1 MQAIDHMNQAIA
13 GTNPQ
18 PYTGKVICVGR
29 NYAAHAHELN
39 NSVPTEPMLFIKS
52 ANTIVNFAQP
62 LPATQQN
69 YDVHYELE
77 IALLIGKTI
86 KNVDA
91 NAAKAAIHGIGLALD
106 LTLRDLQQSLKTQ
119 GYPWEIAK
127 SFDHSC
133 PITPFLNFA
142 DYDHADLEFQLIIN
156 QECCQ
161 HGKRSEM
168 LFDFAD
174 LLAYASQHFS
184 LCAGD
189 IVLTGTP
196 AGVGQLQSGDN
207 LEAILSNKTLAK
219 TTVI

>member
-1 MQAIDHMNQAIA
+1 MHAIELVNQAIA
-13 GTNPQ
+13 GNQ
-18 PYTGKVICVGR
+18 PYIGKVICVGR
-29 NYAAHAHELN
+29 NYAAHALELN
-39 NSVPTEPMLFIKS
+39 NAVPTEPLLFIKS
-52 ANTIVNFAQP
+52 ANSVVNFDQP
-62 LPATQQN
+62 LPAKHQHFE
-69 YDVHYELE
+69 VHYELE
-77 IALLIGKTI
+77 IALLMGKTI

-91 NAAKAAIHGIGLALD
+91 KEAKTAITGIGLALD
-106 LTLRDLQQSLKTQ
+106 LTLRDLQQSLKAQ
-119 GYPWEIAK
+119 GYPWEMAK

-142 DYDHADLEFQLIIN
+142 DYDHADLEYQLILN
-156 QECCQ
+156 HERRQ

-196 AGVGQLQSGDN
+196 AGVGKLQPGDT